1 MLTGRSGKSSTVRQE
16 KRFPVDTAGLDVGV
30 DGEAFTEV
38 RTGCQVELVGPCSV
52 ERG

>member
-16 KRFPVDTAGLDVGV
+16 KRFPVDIAGLDVGV
-30 DGEAFTEV
+30 DAFTEV
-38 RTGCQVELVGPCSV
+38 RTGCQVELVGPFSV